1 MEGKVLFSEADE
13 VSGLDM
19 KMLEKNS
26 RFCLELTNE
35 RCTREVLMDS
45 KYTAA
50 VFSIGCKLGYMMA
63 TGMATGRDYEQA
75 QRNLDKL
82 HTPVIVQMDEDE
94 AIQEHMCNVRKI
106 SIA

>member
-1 MEGKVLFSEADE
+1 MEGKVLFEEFDKDT
-13 VSGLDM
+13 GLIM
-19 KMLEKNS
+19 KMVEKEGRYSLLLNS
-26 RFCLELTNE
+26 NIYH
-35 RCTREVLMDS
+35 REVLMDS
-45 KYTAA
+45 RYTAA
-50 VFSIGCKLGYMMA
+50 VFSIGCKLGQM
-63 TGMATGRDYEQA
+63 MATGRDYEQA

>member
-50 VFSIGCKLGYMMA
+50 VFSIGCKLGQM
-63 TGMATGRDYEQA
+63 MATGRDYEQA